1 MSQENVEVV
10 QRAVAA
16 LNERDIDGYLAC
28 CTEDVQLF
36 PPTAQIEGAYEGRSG
51 VRRFLADVQDAG
63 PNFRLSVERLESI
76 GPDRVLGFLQATM
89 SGRASG
95 IDNDFPVTNIY
106 DLANGRIR
114 RVRVFMDRDA
124 ALEAAG
130 LRE

>member
-1 MSQENVEVV
+1 M
-10 QRAVAA
+10 
-16 LNERDIDGYLAC
+16 LAR
-28 CTEDVQLF
+28 TEDVQLF

-51 VRRFLADVQDAG
+51 VRRFLAYVQDAG

-130 LRE
+130 LSE